1 MSAFT
6 NTRRSETL
14 RRPDKVFLTPDL
26 YIEEPDFFEPQLEI
40 PVLETTVS
48 FSISVLRTWFS
59 DFSLNP
65 VRV

>member
-1 MSAFT
+1 VR
-6 NTRRSETL
+6 NK
-14 RRPDKVFLTPDL
+14 PGKVFLTPDL
-26 YIEEPDFFEPQLEI
+26 YIEEHDFFEPQLEI

-65 VRV
+65 VRA